1 MKKAAYSQNGGR
13 AERGGKHLKKLLFV
27 YNPHSGKG
35 AIGQSLSEIICR
47 FTYGGYDV
55 TVHPTREHCDGQSYI
70 RDHAAE
76 YDTVVASGGD
86 GMLHEMFCGLY
97 EAGIKMPCGYI
108 PAGTVNDFAS
118 SLKIPKVPAEAADI
132 IVAGNF
138 RELDAGIFNDTVF
151 SYVAA
156 FGMFTKVSYET
167 DQRMKNALGAAAY
180 FIEVLKSLDPKS
192 FREST
197 VHASIS
203 FGGETHEDDFIYGM
217 VCNTLSVGTLTGIV
231 PQGAKMDDGLLEG
244 VFIKSPKNLIE
255 LDSIR
260 NALVTGNLDIPG
272 IVYAKSASF
281 TIDTGHEIEWTL
293 DGEYGGSHSHADIHV
308 REKSVSI
315 AVPAGTL

>member
-1 MKKAAYSQNGGR
+1 M
-13 AERGGKHLKKLLFV
+13 KKLLFV

-47 FTYGGYDV
+47 FTDGGYDV
-55 TVHPTREHCDGQSYI
+55 TVHPTREQRDGQNYI
-70 RDHAAE
+70 RDHAGE

-86 GMLHEMFCGLY
+86 GMLHEMFCGFH

-118 SLKIPKVPAEAADI
+118 SLKISKVPEEAADI

-138 RELDAGIFNDTVF
+138 RELDAGLFNDTVF

-156 FGMFTKVSYET
+156 FGMFTKVSYAT
-167 DQRMKNALGAAAY
+167 DQKMKNALGAAAY

-192 FREST
+192 FRDST
-197 VHASIS
+197 VRAKIS
-203 FGGETHEDDFIYGM
+203 FGGEVYEDEFIYGM
-217 VCNTLSVGTLTGIV
+217 VCNTLSVGTLTGII

-244 VFIKSPKNLIE
+244 VFIKAPKNLPE

-272 IVYAKSASF
+272 IVYSKSSAF
-281 TIDTGHEIEWTL
+281 TVETERETEWTL
-293 DGEYGGSHSHADIHV
+293 DGEYGGSHTLTDIRV
-308 REKSVSI
+308 KEKAVII
-315 AVPAGTL
+315 AVPADK

>member
-1 MKKAAYSQNGGR
+1 M
-13 AERGGKHLKKLLFV
+13 KKLLFV
-27 YNPHSGKG
+27 YTPHSGKG

-47 FTYGGYDV
+47 FTDGGYDV
-55 TVHPTREHCDGQSYI
+55 TVHPTREQRDGQNYI
-70 RDHAAE
+70 RDHAGE

-86 GMLHEMFCGLY
+86 GMLHEMFCGFH

-118 SLKIPKVPAEAADI
+118 SLKIPKVPEEAADI

-138 RELDAGIFNDTVF
+138 KELDAGLFNDTVF

-156 FGMFTKVSYET
+156 FGMFTKVSYAT
-167 DQRMKNALGAAAY
+167 DQKMKNALGAAAY

-197 VHASIS
+197 VRAKIS
-203 FGGETHEDDFIYGM
+203 FGGEVYEDDFIYGM

-244 VFIKSPKNLIE
+244 VFIKAPKNLPE

-272 IVYAKSASF
+272 IIYSKSSAF
-281 TIDTGHEIEWTL
+281 TVETEREMEWTL
-293 DGEYGGSHSHADIHV
+293 DGEYGGSHTLTDIRV
-308 REKSVSI
+308 KEKAVII
-315 AVPAGTL
+315 AVPADK

>member
-1 MKKAAYSQNGGR
+1 M
-13 AERGGKHLKKLLFV
+13 KKLLFV

-47 FTYGGYDV
+47 FTDGGYDV
-55 TVHPTREHCDGQSYI
+55 TVHPTREQRDGQNYI
-70 RDHAAE
+70 RDHAGE

-86 GMLHEMFCGLY
+86 GMLHEMFCGFH

-118 SLKIPKVPAEAADI
+118 SLKIPKVPEEAADI

-138 RELDAGIFNDTVF
+138 KELDAGLFNDTVF

-156 FGMFTKVSYET
+156 FGMFTKVSYAT
-167 DQRMKNALGAAAY
+167 DQKMKNALGAAAY

-192 FREST
+192 FRDST
-197 VHASIS
+197 VRAKIS
-203 FGGETHEDDFIYGM
+203 FGGEVYEDEFIYGM

-244 VFIKSPKNLIE
+244 VFIKAPKNLPE

-272 IVYAKSASF
+272 IVYSKSSAF
-281 TIDTGHEIEWTL
+281 TVETERETEWTL
-293 DGEYGGSHSHADIHV
+293 DGEYGGSHTLTDIRV
-308 REKSVSI
+308 KEKAVII
-315 AVPAGTL
+315 AVPADK

>member
-1 MKKAAYSQNGGR
+1 M
-13 AERGGKHLKKLLFV
+13 KKLLFV

-47 FTYGGYDV
+47 FTDGGYDV
-55 TVHPTREHCDGQSYI
+55 TVHPTREQRDGQNYI
-70 RDHAAE
+70 RDHAGE

-86 GMLHEMFCGLY
+86 GMLHEMFCGFH

-118 SLKIPKVPAEAADI
+118 SLKIPKVPEEAADI

-138 RELDAGIFNDTVF
+138 RELDAGLFNDTVF

-156 FGMFTKVSYET
+156 FGMFTKVSYAT
-167 DQRMKNALGAAAY
+167 DQKMKNALGAAAY
-180 FIEVLKSLDPKS
+180 FIEVLKSIDPKS
-192 FREST
+192 FRDST
-197 VHASIS
+197 VRAKIS
-203 FGGETHEDDFIYGM
+203 FGGEVYEDEFIYGM

-244 VFIKSPKNLIE
+244 VFIKAPKNLPE

-272 IVYAKSASF
+272 IVYSKSSAF
-281 TIDTGHEIEWTL
+281 TVDTERETEWTL
-293 DGEYGGSHSHADIHV
+293 DGEYGGSHTHTDIRV
-308 REKSVSI
+308 KEKAVII
-315 AVPAGTL
+315 AVPDGK

>member
-1 MKKAAYSQNGGR
+1 M
-13 AERGGKHLKKLLFV
+13 KKLLFV

-47 FTYGGYDV
+47 FTDGGYDV
-55 TVHPTREHCDGQSYI
+55 TVHPTREQRDGQNYI
-70 RDHAAE
+70 RDHAGE

-86 GMLHEMFCGLY
+86 GMLHEMFCGFH

-118 SLKIPKVPAEAADI
+118 SLKIPKVPEEAADI

-138 RELDAGIFNDTVF
+138 KELDAGLFNDTVF

-156 FGMFTKVSYET
+156 FGMFTKVSYAT
-167 DQRMKNALGAAAY
+167 DQKMKNALGAAAY

-192 FREST
+192 FRDST
-197 VHASIS
+197 VRAKIS
-203 FGGETHEDDFIYGM
+203 FGGEVYEDEFIYGM

-244 VFIKSPKNLIE
+244 VFIKAPKNLPE

-272 IVYAKSASF
+272 IIYSKSSAF
-281 TIDTGHEIEWTL
+281 TVETERETEWTL
-293 DGEYGGSHSHADIHV
+293 DGEYGGSHTLTDIRV
-308 REKSVSI
+308 KEKAVII
-315 AVPAGTL
+315 AVPADK

>member
-1 MKKAAYSQNGGR
+1 M
-13 AERGGKHLKKLLFV
+13 KKLLFV

-47 FTYGGYDV
+47 LTDGGYDV
-55 TVHPTREHCDGQSYI
+55 TVHPTREQRDGQNYI
-70 RDHAAE
+70 RDHAGE

-86 GMLHEMFCGLY
+86 GMLHEMFCGFH

-118 SLKIPKVPAEAADI
+118 SLKIPKVPEEAADI

-138 RELDAGIFNDTVF
+138 KELDAGLFNDTVF

-156 FGMFTKVSYET
+156 FGMFTKVSYAT
-167 DQRMKNALGAAAY
+167 DQKMKNALGAAAY

-197 VHASIS
+197 VRAKIS
-203 FGGETHEDDFIYGM
+203 FGGEVYEDDFIYGM

-244 VFIKSPKNLIE
+244 VFIKAPKNLPE

-272 IVYAKSASF
+272 IVYSKSSAF
-281 TIDTGHEIEWTL
+281 TVETERETEWTL
-293 DGEYGGSHSHADIHV
+293 DGEYGGSHTLTDIRV
-308 REKSVSI
+308 KEKAVII
-315 AVPAGTL
+315 AVPADK

>member
-1 MKKAAYSQNGGR
+1 M
-13 AERGGKHLKKLLFV
+13 KKLLFV

-47 FTYGGYDV
+47 FTDGGYDV
-55 TVHPTREHCDGQSYI
+55 TVHPTREQRDGQNYI
-70 RDHAAE
+70 RDHAGE

-86 GMLHEMFCGLY
+86 GMLHEMFCGFH

-118 SLKIPKVPAEAADI
+118 SLKISKVPEEAADI

-138 RELDAGIFNDTVF
+138 RELDAGLFNDTVF

-156 FGMFTKVSYET
+156 FGMFTKVSYAT
-167 DQRMKNALGAAAY
+167 DQKMKNALGAAAY

-192 FREST
+192 FRDST
-197 VHASIS
+197 VRAKIS
-203 FGGETHEDDFIYGM
+203 FGGEVYEDEFIYGM

-244 VFIKSPKNLIE
+244 VFIKAPKNLPE

-272 IVYAKSASF
+272 IVYSKSSAF
-281 TIDTGHEIEWTL
+281 TVETERETEWTL
-293 DGEYGGSHSHADIHV
+293 DGEYGGSHTLTDIRV
-308 REKSVSI
+308 KEKAVII
-315 AVPAGTL
+315 AVPADK

>member
-1 MKKAAYSQNGGR
+1 M
-13 AERGGKHLKKLLFV
+13 KKLLFV

-47 FTYGGYDV
+47 FTDGGYDV
-55 TVHPTREHCDGQSYI
+55 TVHPTREQRDGQNYI
-70 RDHAAE
+70 RDHAGE

-86 GMLHEMFCGLY
+86 GMLHEMFCGFH

-118 SLKIPKVPAEAADI
+118 SLKIPKVPEEAADI

-138 RELDAGIFNDTVF
+138 KELDAGLFNDTVF

-156 FGMFTKVSYET
+156 FGMFTKVSYAT
-167 DQRMKNALGAAAY
+167 DQKMKNALGAAAY

-192 FREST
+192 FRDST
-197 VHASIS
+197 VRAKIS
-203 FGGETHEDDFIYGM
+203 FGGQVYEDDFIYGM

-244 VFIKSPKNLIE
+244 VFIKAPKNLPE

-272 IVYAKSASF
+272 IVYSKSSAF
-281 TIDTGHEIEWTL
+281 TVETERETEWTL
-293 DGEYGGSHSHADIHV
+293 DGEYGGSHTLTDIRV
-308 REKSVSI
+308 KEKAVII
-315 AVPAGTL
+315 AVPADK

>member
-1 MKKAAYSQNGGR
+1 M
-13 AERGGKHLKKLLFV
+13 KKLLFV

-47 FTYGGYDV
+47 FTDGGYDV
-55 TVHPTREHCDGQSYI
+55 TVHPTREQRDGQNYI
-70 RDHAAE
+70 RDHAGE

-86 GMLHEMFCGLY
+86 GMLHEMFCGFH

-118 SLKIPKVPAEAADI
+118 SLKIPKVPEEAADI

-138 RELDAGIFNDTVF
+138 KELDAGLFNDTVF

-156 FGMFTKVSYET
+156 FGMFTKVSYAT
-167 DQRMKNALGAAAY
+167 DQKMKNALGAAAY

-197 VHASIS
+197 VRAKIS
-203 FGGETHEDDFIYGM
+203 FGGEVYEDDFIYGM

-231 PQGAKMDDGLLEG
+231 PQGAKMDDGILEG
-244 VFIKSPKNLIE
+244 VFIKAPKNLPE

-272 IVYAKSASF
+272 IIYSKSSAF
-281 TIDTGHEIEWTL
+281 TVETERETEWTL
-293 DGEYGGSHSHADIHV
+293 DGEYGGSHTLTDIRV
-308 REKSVSI
+308 KEKAVII
-315 AVPAGTL
+315 AVPADK

>member
-1 MKKAAYSQNGGR
+1 M
-13 AERGGKHLKKLLFV
+13 KKLLFV

-47 FTYGGYDV
+47 FTDGGYDV
-55 TVHPTREHCDGQSYI
+55 TVHPTREQRDGQNYI
-70 RDHAAE
+70 RDHAGE

-86 GMLHEMFCGLY
+86 GMLHEMFCGFH

-118 SLKIPKVPAEAADI
+118 SLKIPKVPEEAADI

-138 RELDAGIFNDTVF
+138 KELDAGLFNDTVF

-156 FGMFTKVSYET
+156 FGMFTKVSYAT
-167 DQRMKNALGAAAY
+167 DQKMKNALGAAAY

-192 FREST
+192 FRDST
-197 VHASIS
+197 VRAKIS
-203 FGGETHEDDFIYGM
+203 FGGEVYEDEFIYGM

-244 VFIKSPKNLIE
+244 VFIKAPKNLPE

-272 IVYAKSASF
+272 IVYSKSSAF
-281 TIDTGHEIEWTL
+281 TVETERETEWTL
-293 DGEYGGSHSHADIHV
+293 DGEYGGSHTLTDIRV
-308 REKSVSI
+308 KEKAVSI
-315 AVPAGTL
+315 AVPADK

>member
-1 MKKAAYSQNGGR
+1 M
-13 AERGGKHLKKLLFV
+13 KKLLFV

-47 FTYGGYDV
+47 FTDGGYDV
-55 TVHPTREHCDGQSYI
+55 TVHPTREQRDGQNYI
-70 RDHAAE
+70 RDHAGE

-86 GMLHEMFCGLY
+86 GMLHEMFCGFH

-118 SLKIPKVPAEAADI
+118 SLKIPKVPEEAADI

-138 RELDAGIFNDTVF
+138 KELDAGLFNDTVF

-156 FGMFTKVSYET
+156 FGMFTKVSYAT
-167 DQRMKNALGAAAY
+167 DQKMKNELGAAAY

-197 VHASIS
+197 VRAKIS
-203 FGGETHEDDFIYGM
+203 FGGEVYEDDFIYGM

-244 VFIKSPKNLIE
+244 VFIKAPKNLPE

-272 IVYAKSASF
+272 IVYSKSSAF
-281 TIDTGHEIEWTL
+281 TVETERETEWTL
-293 DGEYGGSHSHADIHV
+293 DGEYGGSHTLTDIRV
-308 REKSVSI
+308 KEKAVII
-315 AVPAGTL
+315 AVPADK

>member
-1 MKKAAYSQNGGR
+1 M
-13 AERGGKHLKKLLFV
+13 KKLLFV

-47 FTYGGYDV
+47 FTDGGYDV
-55 TVHPTREHCDGQSYI
+55 TVHPTREQRDGQNYI
-70 RDHAAE
+70 RDHAGE

-86 GMLHEMFCGLY
+86 GMLHEMFCGFH

-118 SLKIPKVPAEAADI
+118 SLKIPKVPEEAADI

-138 RELDAGIFNDTVF
+138 KELDAGLFNDTVF

-156 FGMFTKVSYET
+156 FGMFTKVSYAT
-167 DQRMKNALGAAAY
+167 DQKMKNALGAAAY

-192 FREST
+192 FRDST
-197 VHASIS
+197 VRAKIS
-203 FGGETHEDDFIYGM
+203 FGGEVYEDDFIYGM

-244 VFIKSPKNLIE
+244 VFIKAPKNLPE

-272 IVYAKSASF
+272 IIYSKSSAF
-281 TIDTGHEIEWTL
+281 TVETERETEWTL
-293 DGEYGGSHSHADIHV
+293 DGEYGGSHTLTDIRV
-308 REKSVSI
+308 KEKAVII
-315 AVPAGTL
+315 AVPADK